1 MMRRRDVMLA
11 AAAALFGVATA
22 SRAQD
27 PRRVWKLGMLLPSA
41 RPPGAPDPAS
51 AAVLIPAE
59 MAELGFVEGKNLVV
73 DRRYAEA
80 QLDRLP
86 AIARELVEARPD
98 AIVPLGATATRAAKQ
113 ATGTIPIV
121 FYGNFDPVATGTVT
135 NLARPGG
142 NVTGILIA
150 PEGTLAEKKVELLLE
165 AAPKAKRIVF
175 LAPPDPA
182 IRYQLDEARKAA
194 LRQGVDVVAVEVRGG
209 DYDQAFAA
217 IARERPQ
224 ALFVAA
230 HTIFV
235 RDRRP
240 VIERANR
247 LRVPAIYEWREHV
260 VDGGLMSYGSSLSAT
275 SRRVADVVGRIFTGT
290 SPGDI
295 PIEQPTTFRLVV
307 NAGTARTTG
316 IELPRSLLL
325 RADEVIP

>member
-1 MMRRRDVMLA
+1 MLLG
-11 AAAALFGVATA
+11 AAAALVVAATGA
-22 SRAQD
+22 RAQD
-27 PRRVWKLGMLLPSA
+27 PRRVWKLGMLLPST
-41 RPPGAPDPAS
+41 RPPGVPDPVS
-51 AAVLIPAE
+51 AASLIPAQLG
-59 MAELGFVEGKNLVV
+59 ELGFVEGKNLVV

-86 AIARELVEARPD
+86 ALARELVEARPD
-98 AIVPLGATATRAAKQ
+98 AIVALGATATRAARQ
-113 ATGTIPIV
+113 ATTSIPIL

-142 NVTGILIA
+142 NVTGVLIA

-182 IRYQLDEARKAA
+182 IRYQFDEARRAA
-194 LRQGVDVVAVEVRGG
+194 SRQGVDVVAVEVTSG
-209 DYDQAFAA
+209 DYDRAFAA
-217 IARERPQ
+217 IAKERPQ

-235 RDRRP
+235 RDRRQ

-247 LRVPAIYEWREHV
+247 LRVPAIYEWSEHV
-260 VDGGLMSYGSSLSAT
+260 VDGGLMSYGSSLKAT
-275 SRRVADVVGRIFTGT
+275 SRRVAEVVGRTFKGT
-290 SPGDI
+290 PPGDI

-316 IELPRSLLL
+316 IELPRTLLM
-325 RADEVIP
+325 RADEVVP

>member
-1 MMRRRDVMLA
+1 MLLGA
-11 AAAALFGVATA
+11 AAVLFGAATV

-27 PRRVWKLGMLLPSA
+27 PGRVWKLGMLLPST
-41 RPPGAPDPAS
+41 RPPGVPDPVAAAS
-51 AAVLIPAE
+51 LIPAE
-59 MAELGFVEGKNLVV
+59 MAALGFVEGKNLVV

-113 ATGTIPIV
+113 ASGAIPIV
-121 FYGNFDPVATGTVT
+121 FYGNFDPVASGTVT

-165 AAPKAKRIVF
+165 AAPKSKRIAF

-182 IRYQLDEARKAA
+182 IRYQYDEARKAA
-194 LRQGVDVVAVEVRGG
+194 SRQGVDVVAVEVGSG
-209 DYDQAFAA
+209 DYDRAFAA

-235 RDRRP
+235 RDRRQ

-260 VDGGLMSYGSSLSAT
+260 VDGGLMSYGSSLKAT
-275 SRRVADVVGRIFTGT
+275 SRRVAEVIGRIFKGAH
-290 SPGDI
+290 PGDI